1 MKGNSVEFGITIL
14 DIGWIQAVIMDYGKW
29 TWNFMNM
36 EDITSMI
43 LLTFTVFEGIK
54 MNFLKFCKKVAKSL
68 GFIVVPLKFL

>member
-1 MKGNSVEFGITIL
+1 
-14 DIGWIQAVIMDYGKW
+14 
-29 TWNFMNM
+29 MNM